1 MSADTG
7 AVALIGAGRM
17 GAAIAAGWLA
27 DADRPSASDILV
39 IDPEPGEAA
48 QALIEAHGLAWRRS
62 LDPES
67 AARVRALVLAVK
79 PRAMG
84 PLCRE
89 LAEAVRHD
97 ALVVSIAAGVTLR
110 SLESWLPGRP
120 VVRAMPNTPA
130 AIGKGAT
137 VMVSNAVVDDAGLR
151 SAAEALLRPTGLV
164 EWIEEE
170 RLMGAVTAVSGS
182 GPAYVFLL
190 AEALAA
196 AGAAE
201 GLPRDLARRLAEQTV
216 TGAGALLDAEGDA
229 EALRRAVTS
238 PGGTTQAALDVLMQ
252 GLPSLMR
259 NAVAA
264 AERRSRQL
272 GGDAD

>member
-27 DADRPSASDILV
+27 DADGPSASDILM

-216 TGAGALLDAEGDA
+216 TGAGALLDAQGDA